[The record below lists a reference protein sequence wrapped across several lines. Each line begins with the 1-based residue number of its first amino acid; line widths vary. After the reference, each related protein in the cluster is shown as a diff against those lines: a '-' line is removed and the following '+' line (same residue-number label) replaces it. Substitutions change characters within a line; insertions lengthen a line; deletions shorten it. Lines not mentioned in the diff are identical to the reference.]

1 MNPSL
6 GYKRLLVWGE
16 QGMGE
21 QILFSSILRDL
32 NDKFQSVLLM
42 VDERL
47 CKIFQEAYP
56 HITVLSKK
64 KIDENLFDYHLSL
77 GSLPAYFR
85 TNINDF
91 SNHQILN
98 LQKKD
103 LRFDNPNPKT
113 KMCYIMDKRQSLR
126 WEGKINSLESLKDIL
141 LNPHIDFYDIQYTNE
156 DLEIKKFND
165 DHGVSINKL
174 KI

>member
-64 KIDENLFDYHLSL
+64 EKIDENLFDYHLSL

-103 LRFDNPNPKT
+103 LRFDNPNPK
-113 KMCYIMDKRQSLR
+113 KLKCAISWISANPYA
-126 WEGKINSLESLKDIL
+126 GKAKSISLESLKDIL
-141 LNPHIDFYDIQYTNE
+141 LNPHIDFYDIQYTN
-156 DLEIKKFND
+156 D
-165 DHGVSINKL
+165 
-174 KI
+174 